1 LREHGN
7 KNNDPIKNDICIIC
21 KNNLTKENTK
31 VKENQ
36 KYNKYKKII
45 CSNCFKD
52 YYP

>member
-1 LREHGN
+1 MSN
-7 KNNDPIKNDICIIC
+7 DKNRKIEYVKNDICIIC
-21 KNNLTKENTK
+21 KNNLTKDNTK

-36 KYNKYKKII
+36 KYTKYKKII